1 VFSPLFFLCFFLT
14 LDAIPLPPLPQIPL
28 RSKPSQKTFG
38 VFSFSLASSFSP
50 PPQNPRALHLPRFSL
65 GHTLYTTSASILH
78 SWFPLSVLAVY
89 QKKEKAKNRRFQRK
103 GREVKKKKK
112 TNKAKGTGPVRWPAR
127 PHVGGLRSPGAGN
140 SPRLPFSCSRF
151 LSGQRRTPCP
161 TPPHRISPPST
172 VYTLVPLLLL
182 HSFPATF
189 DCI

>member
-103 GREVKKKKK
+103 GREVKKEK
-112 TNKAKGTGPVRWPAR
+112 NKQSERNRTSLLACPASR
-127 PHVGGLRSPGAGN
+127 GWVAISRGRQQPAPSLLLLAVPLRTTPHT
-140 SPRLPFSCSRF
+140 LPH
-151 LSGQRRTPCP
+151 P
-161 TPPHRISPPST
+161 TPPNFPTFYGLHPCSPSAFA
-172 VYTLVPLLLL
+172 LV
-182 HSFPATF
+182 SSN
-189 DCI
+189 I